1 MSDPVADDFEF
12 IRKRMQEIEIDD
24 DPTLDPEE
32 DDCPGCGGHGWE
44 CFAVG
49 PGGPEFQECPVCGNP
64 HGFECP

>member
-12 IRKRMQEIEIDD
+12 IRKRMQEIETDD

-32 DDCPGCGGHGWE
+32 DDCPGCGGSGWNYDDD
-44 CFAVG
+44 G
-49 PGGPEFQECPVCGNP
+49 MGHMYHHECPVCGNP